1 MADSLIQ
8 GVTASLHS
16 ERYTDESR
24 NYALVHFSKAA
35 RSTCMMHHTLVVVG
49 DGGAGIAAALIL
61 FDTGAGGSFV
71 VALPR
76 DRLFQILFPPPY
88 S

>member
-1 MADSLIQ
+1 
-8 GVTASLHS
+8 
-16 ERYTDESR
+16 
-24 NYALVHFSKAA
+24 
-35 RSTCMMHHTLVVVG
+35 MHHTLVVVG